1 MKKKSL
7 LFVLIAAIGCM
18 PLHAAD
24 SLSAVLPLL
33 EAPTRTAAQN
43 HQVLNLFAT
52 SKDASTIFA
61 SGASLVRIPPAKSNE
76 AKLFNI
82 ILKTDNMLKKVFAAV
97 IIVAMGGEHHELSP
111 LLKDATASEDH
122 ALRAYA
128 ASAYTILNPQQTDYK
143 EDIINLYIYDNA
155 FAQRAMNLISADEN
169 QTFKYLKSA
178 AKSPNAQVRGAVAAW
193 LGDLQN
199 KNAAKQLL
207 KMAKGEL
214 SQEVINA
221 IAMSL
226 AKNEQWTLQQTAKG
240 LKTRYTHQSA
250 TIYALALGFMTG
262 NAVEPIKQALLSQDI
277 NQRINAARAAAY
289 MAAVLASPQAEQYT
303 LDKEFDITLLKGL
316 IPTLSAMTKHDESS
330 VKVYADNALKQISK
344 LI

>member
-7 LFVLIAAIGCM
+7 LFALIAVIGCM

-33 EAPTRTAAQN
+33 EAQTRTAAQN

-61 SGASLVRIPPAKSNE
+61 SGASLVRIPPAKSYE

-82 ILKTDNMLKKVFAAV
+82 ILKNDNMLKKVFAAV

-128 ASAYTILNPQQTDYK
+128 AAAYTILNPDQTDYK
-143 EDIINLYIYDNA
+143 EDIINLYIYDSA

-178 AKSPNAQVRGAVAAW
+178 AKSSNAQVRGAVAAW
-193 LGDLQN
+193 LGDLQT

-226 AKNEQWTLQQTAKG
+226 AKNEQWTLQETAKG

-250 TIYALALGFMTG
+250 TAYALALGFMTG

-289 MAAVLASPQAEQYT
+289 MAAVLASPQADQYT
-303 LDKEFDITLLKGL
+303 LDKDFDITLLKGL

-344 LI
+344 LM